1 MQHANITIL
10 PTQSVQV
17 SEPILS
23 STQDVTFPILS
34 APDSNTTTIVVSQ
47 PLDTQST
54 ISHASIFT
62 QTTPTQNLPFLN
74 DMDAYIPI
82 SLWQTHATNLQSF
95 KEHVNA
101 LLQLNLLLAQLLLY
115 RMLPDRFLF
124 MSNLCYKHL
133 LHNPYGQMHFY
144 NALQYVNY

>member
-1 MQHANITIL
+1 MPHANITIL

-17 SEPILS
+17 SEPHS
-23 STQDVTFPILS
+23 SFTQDVKFPILS
-34 APDSNTTTIVVSQ
+34 APDSNTTTLVAPQ

-74 DMDAYIPI
+74 DVDAYIPI
-82 SLWQTHATNLQSF
+82 SLWQTHANHLQTL

-101 LLQLNLLLAQLLLY
+101 LL
-115 RMLPDRFLF
+115 
-124 MSNLCYKHL
+124 
-133 LHNPYGQMHFY
+133 
-144 NALQYVNY
+144 